1 MILLTRLN
9 GTRFAVNP
17 DLMERVQESPDTTVV
32 LVDGTTFIVT
42 ETIEEIVDAVSAYR
56 ARVVALA
63 HTMQADAAGSGSHAR
78 GPRLEVVAGAKASR
92 RPSSARRGS

>member
-17 DLMERVQESPDTTVV
+17 DLMERVQQSPDTTVV

-42 ETIEEIVDAVSAYR
+42 ETLEQIIEAVSVYR

-63 HTMQADAAGSGSHAR
+63 HTMQVAGEGLGSTAR
-78 GPRLEVVAGAKASR
+78 APRLEAVAGTKGP
-92 RPSSARRGS
+92 RPSSTRRGN